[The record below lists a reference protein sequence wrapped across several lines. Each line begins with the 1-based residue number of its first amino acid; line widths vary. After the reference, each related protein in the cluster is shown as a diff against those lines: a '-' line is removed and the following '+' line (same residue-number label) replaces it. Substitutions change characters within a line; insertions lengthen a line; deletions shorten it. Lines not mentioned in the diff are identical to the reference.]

1 MDPLTAE
8 QLPLFLVLMLPGLVS
23 RKVYDLQV
31 PSSRDDAG
39 RYALDALFFGTLN
52 AAIWYIPAAWIFQ
65 YTESAMVTF
74 AFMVMALV
82 VSPLGIGILAV
93 RVLKSNRLRGFAQHP
108 TPMAWDYFFGR
119 GKSCFMLCRL
129 KNGKS
134 IAGYFGPNSF
144 ASSFPHPRDIYLE
157 QTWLTDAEG
166 RLSAPMPG
174 STGVLVSFDECELVE
189 FFEATPQPV
198 QEAPSEQ

>member
-1 MDPLTAE
+1 
-8 QLPLFLVLMLPGLVS
+8 
-23 RKVYDLQV
+23 
-31 PSSRDDAG
+31 
-39 RYALDALFFGTLN
+39 
-52 AAIWYIPAAWIFQ
+52 
-65 YTESAMVTF
+65 
-74 AFMVMALV
+74 
-82 VSPLGIGILAV
+82 
-93 RVLKSNRLRGFAQHP
+93 
-108 TPMAWDYFFGR
+108 MAWVYFFGR

-134 IAGYFGPNSF
+134 
-144 ASSFPHPRDIYLE
+144 SSFPHPRDIYLE

>member
-1 MDPLTAE
+1 MK
-8 QLPLFLVLMLPGLVS
+8 
-23 RKVYDLQV
+23 R
-31 PSSRDDAG
+31 
-39 RYALDALFFGTLN
+39 
-52 AAIWYIPAAWIFQ
+52 
-65 YTESAMVTF
+65 
-74 AFMVMALV
+74 V
-82 VSPLGIGILAV
+82 VSDGPRSTGA
-93 RVLKSNRLRGFAQHP
+93 SPQE
-108 TPMAWDYFFGR
+108 FGDSR
-119 GKSCFMLCRL
+119 
-129 KNGKS
+129 
-134 IAGYFGPNSF
+134 PNSF